1 MWVCET
7 FSLMNT
13 CQNLFLKVNDETI
26 LAVELHVFRGLQLKK
41 PDCANQIIVGY
52 YYQREE
58 N

>member
-7 FSLMNT
+7 FSLMKT

-41 PDCANQIIVGY
+41 P
-52 YYQREE
+52 E
-58 N
+58 NIKGLTQFETVLTRS

>member
-7 FSLMNT
+7 FSLMKT

-41 PDCANQIIVGY
+41 P
-52 YYQREE
+52 E
-58 N
+58 NIKALTQFETVPTRS